1 MFKGRTK
8 KLSQLFDQLVSQQ
21 LETMDQL
28 LFLQSELER
37 CQRIEQELQD
47 LYGQSALE
55 SIQHEIS
62 GMKKQL
68 KEIQEVFQQ
77 QTEQIIQSYEQERNQ
92 NVSST
97 PSF

>member
-1 MFKGRTK
+1 M
-8 KLSQLFDQLVSQQ
+8 SQLFDQLVSQQ